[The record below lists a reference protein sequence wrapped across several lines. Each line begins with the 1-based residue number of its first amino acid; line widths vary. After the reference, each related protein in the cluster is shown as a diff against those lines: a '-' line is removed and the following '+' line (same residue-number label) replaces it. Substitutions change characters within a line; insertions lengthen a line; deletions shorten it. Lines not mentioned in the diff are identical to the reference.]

1 MPFFDHPYDPTA
13 WLLPAV
19 SMILRAASGMFWVIE
34 KIAPIGVVV
43 LFVVVVALFSM
54 NIMKEPYK
62 S

>member
-1 MPFFDHPYDPTA
+1 MPFFAHPVDPTS
-13 WLLPAV
+13 WLLPLV
-19 SMILRAASGMFWVIE
+19 SMILRAASAMFWVIE